1 MHYIRLL
8 TSEELEETQMVS
20 WYNTVMRFAP
30 VNTVMVG
37 EDDSLEDM
45 VEVEEEVGDEGFPYV
60 YIVELAR
67 DLIAREAEFIVSAW
81 DMRFEGDY
89 EIEVSNL
96 YRADADIQHPF
107 DIEMEDEVHQD
118 ICLEAAKFLGWRYGT
133 RLSIQEKSHPAL
145 RDWDNLIESYRKY
158 PTMTK
163 TEALE
168 FYTKYRHLFN

>member
-1 MHYIRLL
+1 
-8 TSEELEETQMVS
+8 
-20 WYNTVMRFAP
+20 
-30 VNTVMVG
+30 
-37 EDDSLEDM
+37 
-45 VEVEEEVGDEGFPYV
+45 
-60 YIVELAR
+60 
-67 DLIAREAEFIVSAW
+67 
-81 DMRFEGDY
+81 MRFEGDY

-96 YRADADIQHPF
+96 YRADADVQHPF

-118 ICLEAAKFLGWRYGT
+118 ICLEAAKFLHNRWVEAKNLEGWRYGT

>member
-81 DMRFEGDY
+81 
-89 EIEVSNL
+89 I
-96 YRADADIQHPF
+96 
-107 DIEMEDEVHQD
+107 
-118 ICLEAAKFLGWRYGT
+118 
-133 RLSIQEKSHPAL
+133 
-145 RDWDNLIESYRKY
+145 
-158 PTMTK
+158 
-163 TEALE
+163 
-168 FYTKYRHLFN
+168 